1 MADSRRELLVQQ
13 VANVLGAMS
22 QAAGYE
28 NDYPGG
34 VSRFQREGTA
44 LNNPPTVVVSLIQD
58 VKDNRSEHIITGTAE
73 IAVEVFAVDAGDLGE
88 STGAYLDSLA
98 QDVEKAIGSDST
110 MGGYATHCYVESVR
124 PFGLI
129 DGLPYVGVNVK
140 VMAEYRHARD
150 APETGA

>member
-110 MGGYATHCYVESVR
+110 MGGYATHCYVETVR

-140 VMAEYRHARD
+140 VMAEYRHARG